1 MEQGKVV
8 ACVRQADVVI
18 KDSKAKAVR
27 AVSVTETTLS
37 NKDKVE
43 MRRME
48 QDRILFWI

>member
-1 MEQGKVV
+1 MMEQSKVV

-18 KDSKAKAVR
+18 KDSKVVR

-37 NKDKVE
+37 DKDKVE
-43 MRRME
+43 MRRLE

>member
-1 MEQGKVV
+1 MENKQKVV

-18 KDSKAKAVR
+18 KDSKTVR

-37 NKDKVE
+37 DRDKVE
-43 MRRME
+43 MRRLE